1 MAFFFILVCTLIF
14 LAIASYVQYARWQKG
29 KGRRFGGHEKAS
41 SSSLK
46 LPPGS
51 MGWPYLGETL
61 QLYSQDPNIFFAS
74 KQKRYGEIFKTHLL
88 GCPCVMLASPEAA
101 RFVLVTQAHL
111 FKPTYP
117 RSKERMI
124 GPSAL
129 FFHQGDYHLRLRKLV
144 QGALGPDALRALVPE
159 VEATVR
165 STLAS
170 WGDGH
175 VRSTFHAMKTLSFD
189 VGIVMI
195 FGGGGRLDE
204 RRKAELRKN
213 YSIVEKGYNSFPNS
227 LPGTL
232 YYKAMQARRRLHDV
246 LSDIMRERRER
257 GELGTDLLGCL
268 MQSQQGGDDGAAPL
282 LSDEQ
287 VADNIIGVLFAAQ
300 DTTASVLTWIVKYL
314 HDHPK
319 LLEAVRAEQAAVREA
334 TGGGRLPLAW
344 AHTRSMAL
352 THRVILESLRMAS
365 IISFTFREAV
375 ADVEYKG
382 FLIPKGWKV
391 MPLFRSIHHSPDYFQ
406 DPHKFD
412 PSRFQVAPRP
422 NTFLPFGNGVHACPG
437 NELAKLEMLVLIH
450 HLVTA
455 YRWEIVGSSDEVEY
469 SPFPVPKHG
478 LPVKLWRDNST
489 VDRKGH
495 QYQTDVVEDIIVRHL
510 N

>member
-1 MAFFFILVCTLIF
+1 MALFFILACTLIF
-14 LAIASYVQYARWQKG
+14 VAIASYVQYARWQKG
-29 KGRRFGGHEKAS
+29 KGRLGGHEKAS
-41 SSSLK
+41 SSSSK

-51 MGWPYLGETL
+51 MGWPYLGDTL
-61 QLYSQDPNIFFAS
+61 QLYSQDPNVFFAS

-159 VEATVR
+159 VESAVR
-165 STLAS
+165 STLAA
-170 WGDGH
+170 WDGQ
-175 VRSTFHAMKTLSFD
+175 VRSTFDAMKTLSFD
-189 VGIVMI
+189 VGILAI
-195 FGGGGRLDE
+195 FGGGGLDE

-227 LPGTL
+227 IPGTL
-232 YYKAMQARRRLHDV
+232 YYKAMQARRRLHGVLIDV
-246 LSDIMRERRER
+246 MRERRER
-257 GELGTDLLGCL
+257 GAPGTDLLGCL
-268 MQSQQGGDDGAAPL
+268 MQSQGDDDGARRPL
-282 LSDEQ
+282 LTDDQ

-300 DTTASVLTWIVKYL
+300 DTTASALTWAVKYL

-334 TGGGRLPLAW
+334 TGGGRRPLTW

-391 MPLFRSIHHSPDYFQ
+391 MPLFRNIHHSPDYFQ

-422 NTFLPFGNGVHACPG
+422 NTFLPFGSGVHACPG

-455 YRWEIVGSSDEVEY
+455 YRWETVGSSDEVEY
-469 SPFPVPKHG
+469 RPFPVPKQG
-478 LPVKLWRDNST
+478 LPVRLWRENSAT
-489 VDRKGH
+489 VDRNGRH
-495 QYQTDVVEDIIVRHL
+495 ETGDDVEDIIV
-510 N
+510 